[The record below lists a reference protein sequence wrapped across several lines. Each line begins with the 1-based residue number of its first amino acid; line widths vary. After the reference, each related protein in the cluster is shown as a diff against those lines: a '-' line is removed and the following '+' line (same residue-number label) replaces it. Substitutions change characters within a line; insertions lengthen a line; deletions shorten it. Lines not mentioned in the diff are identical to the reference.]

1 MFVVDKKLLAK
12 RVKTRNKKLRAFN
25 AKKGSCFVYKKKL
38 SDLNIEFQK
47 RQLENE
53 KLQLDEAEQAVAVQ
67 KTRKKKI
74 TSLVTFFINILV
86 VAVVLY
92 VQLKQDDVLSFQQ
105 LLGFKINYWF
115 LITAFILFAIMMF
128 FKSLRVNLLV
138 KQETKRSRPFLSY
151 KVCAIGRY
159 YDCITPMATGGQ
171 PFQIYYLNKRGLPAS
186 SAISV
191 PLAKYFIS
199 QMSWIFIS
207 IVSVIYCLIN
217 GSLDNSKVVL
227 VISII
232 CFSLNLVLISSMILL
247 SVSKKIGKIL
257 VGKILRLLEKMKL
270 IKNYEKQYNKVVKT
284 VEDYQISMRGFVNNK
299 GQFFLLFF
307 MSLLI
312 NLLNY
317 TIPFFIYSALVQFE
331 PSLYIDIIVKTIM
344 IDVAASLIPLPGG
357 TGMSEFSFTAVFS
370 SLFVEGT
377 LFWALLIW
385 RFLSYYI
392 YILQGFGIIVYDYFI
407 GNKKYNWQRKKWEL
421 ENESIEFK
429 NRQLEKYRKK
439 RKSYR
444 NFG

>member
-1 MFVVDKKLLAK
+1 MKEKLLAK
-12 RVKTRNKKLRAFN
+12 RVKTQNKKLRAFKT
-25 AKKGSCFVYKKKL
+25 KKGSRFVYKKNSNL
-38 SDLNIEFQK
+38 SLKKIQQN
-47 RQLENE
+47 QLENE
-53 KLQLDEAEQAVAVQ
+53 KMQLDEAEQAVAGQ
-67 KTRKKKI
+67 KTKKKKI
-74 TSLVTFFINILV
+74 TSLITFLINIFV
-86 VAVVLY
+86 VVLVLY
-92 VQLKQDDVLSFQQ
+92 IQLKQDGVLSFKQ

-115 LITAFILFAIMMF
+115 LITAFVLFAVMMF
-128 FKSLRVNLLV
+128 FKSLRVNLLI

-151 KVCAIGRY
+151 KVCALGRY

-207 IVSVIYCLIN
+207 IFSVIYCLIN

-232 CFSLNLVLISSMILL
+232 CFSLNLILISTMILL

-257 VGKILRLLEKMKL
+257 VGKILRLLEKMRF
-270 IKNYEKQYNKVVKT
+270 IKNYEKQYNKVIKT
-284 VEDYQISMRGFVNNK
+284 VEDYQISMRGFVKNK

-307 MSLLI
+307 ISLLI

-317 TIPFFIYSALVQFE
+317 SIPFFIHSALVQFE
-331 PSLYIDIIVKTIM
+331 PSLYFDIVIKTIM
-344 IDVAASLIPLPGG
+344 IEVAASLIPLPGG

-370 SLFVEGT
+370 SIFIDGT

-392 YILQGFGIIVYDYFI
+392 YLLQGFGVTIYDYFI
-407 GNKKYNWQRKKWEL
+407 GNKKYNWQKKKWEL
-421 ENESIEFK
+421 EKESIDFK
-429 NRQLEKYRKK
+429 NKQLEKYKK
-439 RKSYR
+439 RRKPYR
-444 NFG
+444 NFIK